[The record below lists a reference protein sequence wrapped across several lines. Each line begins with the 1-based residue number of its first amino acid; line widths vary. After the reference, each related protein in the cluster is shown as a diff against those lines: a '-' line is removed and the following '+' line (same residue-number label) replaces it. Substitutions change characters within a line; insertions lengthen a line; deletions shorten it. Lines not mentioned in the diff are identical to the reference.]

1 MKKII
6 TFFLV
11 TITIIVN
18 GQESE
23 FKITDDGLSKYV
35 VTQVPGI
42 SKGVAYKKTIDWIN
56 KKFNTPEKSVKGTIE
71 NEYVRIEA
79 ISYSAMR
86 YGGIGGAMT
95 KPVKFQIEIS
105 FKDDKYKFEIA
116 ELQEENYMYPQFSN
130 SPFMNLDLSI
140 KSEGVRKSNGQFR
153 GRYRYADDLVV
164 YFNFLNSKLKDYITN
179 TNQTDDNW

>member
-1 MKKII
+1 MKKILLLFI
-6 TFFLV
+6 IN
-11 TITIIVN
+11 ITILVS
-18 GQESE
+18 GQETD
-23 FKITDDGLSKYV
+23 FKITDQGLSKYV
-35 VTQVPGI
+35 VTKIPGI
-42 SKGVAYKKTIDWIN
+42 SKEAAYKKTIDWIN
-56 KKFNTPEKSVKGTIE
+56 KKFNTPEKNIKGTIE

-95 KPVKFQIEIS
+95 KPIKFQIEVS

-116 ELQEENYMYPQFSN
+116 ELQEENYMYPQFANN
-130 SPFMNLDLSI
+130 SFMNLDLSI
-140 KSEGVRKSNGQFR
+140 KNEGVRKPNGQFR
-153 GRYRYADDLVV
+153 SRYRYADDLVV